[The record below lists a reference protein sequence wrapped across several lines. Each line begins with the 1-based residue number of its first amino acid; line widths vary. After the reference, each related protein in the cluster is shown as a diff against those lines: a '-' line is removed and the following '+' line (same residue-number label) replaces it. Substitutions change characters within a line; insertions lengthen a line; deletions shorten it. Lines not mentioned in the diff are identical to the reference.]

1 MTTFAI
7 VICQKK
13 VCPLVAVAIVA
24 PVTPRMCKKDALEK
38 VIDGFMRT
46 SVMRKTHLQRC
57 VGHQSQKCHETY
69 KFHGLCVSIFG
80 ADWRPKTLTDI

>member
-1 MTTFAI
+1 MSQVIFLLVSQCDLMTTFAI

-13 VCPLVAVAIVA
+13 VRPLVAVALVA

-46 SVMRKTHLQRC
+46 SVMCSPATVCWPSESKM
-57 VGHQSQKCHETY
+57 
-69 KFHGLCVSIFG
+69 
-80 ADWRPKTLTDI
+80 P